1 MSNFVVVGQL
11 NIQLKGQHEIVS
23 NPLILALSRLFILQI
38 NVARKEGYESP
49 LPPGLDLVNSR
60 FFLVG

>member
-1 MSNFVVVGQL
+1 MSNFFVVGQL

-23 NPLILALSRLFILQI
+23 NPLMALSRLFILQT
-38 NVARKEGYESP
+38 NVARKEGYETP
-49 LPPGLDLVNSR
+49 LPPRLDLVSSR

>member
-1 MSNFVVVGQL
+1 VGQL

-23 NPLILALSRLFILQI
+23 NPLMALSRLFILQT
-38 NVARKEGYESP
+38 NVARKEGYETP
-49 LPPGLDLVNSR
+49 LPPRLDLVSSR